1 MSDESTDQPVAE
13 THEVIRRRWLV
24 GGIAVL
30 LLGVVGVSVWIRS
43 GNSSADNV
51 ATRQAEV
58 EARGA
63 AVMPFD
69 QNLTMHQF
77 TKTDSGGVET
87 VTANDPGDTAQIKLI
102 QDHLMHE
109 QVLFS
114 KGNFT
119 DPMAI
124 HGMQMPGILDLQR
137 GAQAG
142 RLRVEY
148 VALADGAR
156 LDYITSDASL
166 ISAMHTWFDAQLMDH
181 GTHATG

>member
-1 MSDESTDQPVAE
+1 VSDESSDQPGAE
-13 THEVIRRRWLV
+13 TPAGSRRRWLV
-24 GGIAVL
+24 GGIALL
-30 LLGVVGVSVWIRS
+30 LLGAGVGVWIRS
-43 GNSSADNV
+43 GTSSAEKV
-51 ATRQAEV
+51 AARQAEV

-87 VTANDPGDTAQIKLI
+87 VTANNPGDTAQIKLI
-102 QDHLMHE
+102 QGHLMHE

-114 KGNFT
+114 EGNFT

-124 HGMQMPGILDLQR
+124 HGMQMPGITDLQR

-142 RLRVEY
+142 LLRVEY

-181 GTHATG
+181 GAHATG